1 MKCEICGIKEA
12 VLFVQQIT
20 FNKTKEMHICL
31 DCAKLHGLSG
41 NFEIPINNL
50 FSELLNDSGTT
61 VKQQKAACPVCGFQ
75 LEDLQKKHRLGC
87 PECYTF
93 FKSEVFSLLKKSGIE
108 GTYHGSM
115 PKRLANFRS
124 VLTDRMIFQ
133 EKLDKAVAEEDYEK
147 AAFYR
152 DKLKALHTGSDISFF
167 DDEAED
173 E

>member
-20 FNKTKEMHICL
+20 SNKTKEMHICL

-50 FSELLNDSGTT
+50 FSELLNNSQTT
-61 VKQQKAACPVCGFQ
+61 VKQHKAACPVCGFM
-75 LEDLQKKHRLGC
+75 LEDLQKKHKLGC

-124 VLTDRMIFQ
+124 ILTDRMIFQ

-147 AAFYR
+147 AAIYR
-152 DKLKALHTGSDISFF
+152 DKLKALHTGSDITFF